1 MFTSILDTAS
11 GTLSVTSAMYCIGAA
26 LVLGIVIS
34 LIYMISSE
42 RYTKNFIITM
52 ALLPT
57 LVMVVILMT
66 SGNLGTAVAV
76 LGTFSLVRFR
86 SVPGTSKEIA
96 GIFFAM
102 AVGLACGMGQLL
114 FAALITVVISIIFLL
129 LNKTKFGEKK
139 EESKHLKI
147 TIPENLDYSGL
158 FDDIFGKYTSS
169 ARLDKVKTVNL
180 GSMYELDYSVAVK
193 DPAQEKAMIDEIRTR
208 NGNLSISCGRFAE
221 SGMEL

>member
-1 MFTSILDTAS
+1 
-11 GTLSVTSAMYCIGAA
+11 MYCIGAA